1 LNSSTIRQNFFDTH
15 YLPAQEQNETEADK
29 QRAWEQLD
37 EQLTILLPREADEVE
52 ASLTLEGDDPKTI
65 AAWANAYV
73 DLSIRAANEELLS
86 GLAGE
91 VKIRQLSLENQLV
104 TLRQTAD
111 KMRNDR
117 ITRLEEALATAESI
131 GLDTPRELGSLI
143 AINTYGLNTENIQS
157 GSLLY
162 L

>member
-1 LNSSTIRQNFFDTH
+1 
-15 YLPAQEQNETEADK
+15 
-29 QRAWEQLD
+29 
-37 EQLTILLPREADEVE
+37 
-52 ASLTLEGDDPKTI
+52 
-65 AAWANAYV
+65 
-73 DLSIRAANEELLS
+73 
-86 GLAGE
+86 
-91 VKIRQLSLENQLV
+91 
-104 TLRQTAD
+104 LRQTAD

-162 L
+162 LRGAQALRAELQQLRQRESEDAYIPELPDILKKIALLKAINLNPEALTTATIDRAAIIPEEPIRPRRMIIILLGLTAGLVLGFICAVIKY